1 MNKRVSKFLE
11 FNGKTI
17 YFVASD
23 GVYWIAVKPICEALN
38 VEYTRQFKNIKKD
51 EILGPALA
59 TQPMQAPDNQ
69 LRNYAALPE
78 NLVYG
83 WLMQIQSSSPELQK
97 YKWECYQVL
106 YNHFHGTITG
116 RKELLSAKAK
126 AQLEM
131 DEVMNTLGPDLA
143 LKYDRAKRRRDQIT
157 AELRKLDQEVIN
169 EEFNLFQTENF

>member
-23 GVYWIAVKPICEALN
+23 GVYWIAVRPICDALN

-59 TQPMQAPDNQ
+59 IQPMQAPDNQ
-69 LRNYAALPE
+69 VRNYAALPE

-83 WLMQIQSSSPELQK
+83 WLMQIQSASPELQK
-97 YKWECYQVL
+97 YKWKCYQVL

-116 RKELLSAKAK
+116 RKELLTQKAK
-126 AQLEM
+126 SQLEM
-131 DEVMNTLGPDLA
+131 DEVMNTLDPDMA
-143 LKYDRAKRRRDQIT
+143 VKYDRAR
-157 AELRKLDQEVIN
+157 RKLNQVNLQLRDLDGKILQE
-169 EEFNLFQTENF
+169 EKNLFNS